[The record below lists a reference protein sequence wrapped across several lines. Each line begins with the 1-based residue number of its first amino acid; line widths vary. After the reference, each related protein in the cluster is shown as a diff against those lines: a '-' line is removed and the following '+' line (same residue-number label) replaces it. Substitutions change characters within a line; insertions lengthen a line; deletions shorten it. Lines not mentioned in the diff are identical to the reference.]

1 MILSQNETTVTIAMP
16 IEPRYFG
23 MFTDLGNHAVAFIVD
38 YHRANKNGWPVVYQN
53 LCDLA
58 KSDPERYGEATDT
71 MVREMVYDA
80 LGFKTDFYI

>member
-1 MILSQNETTVTIAMP
+1 MILSQNEKTITMALP

-23 MFTDLGNHAVAFIVD
+23 MFSDEGNNAVAFIVD
-38 YHRANKNGWPVVYQN
+38 YNRANNNDWPTVYQN
-53 LCDLA
+53 LQDLA

-80 LGFKTDFYI
+80 LGMTEDFYV

>member
-23 MFTDLGNHAVAFIVD
+23 MFTDEGNHAVAFIVD
-38 YHRANKNGWPVVYQN
+38 YAKANGAQWENVLPMLGN
-53 LCDLA
+53 LA
-58 KSDPERYGEATDT
+58 ASDRTKFGEATDT

-80 LGFKTDFYI
+80 CNFTSDFYI